1 MFILLYSTFTM
12 TVLEVS
18 CKTERK
24 TEFRNPAEVNRKK
37 KHFLTNFTIFWIFN
51 WKNTSRVPLET
62 DGRTVASYPSNTAAW
77 IFFSSKYEA
86 YVATAIKKNF
96 TYFS

>member
-1 MFILLYSTFTM
+1 MMFILPYSTFTM

-37 KHFLTNFTIFWIFN
+37 KHFLTNFTIF
-51 WKNTSRVPLET
+51 
-62 DGRTVASYPSNTAAW
+62 
-77 IFFSSKYEA
+77 
-86 YVATAIKKNF
+86 
-96 TYFS
+96 

>member
-1 MFILLYSTFTM
+1 MMFILPYSTFTM

-37 KHFLTNFTIFWIFN
+37 NIFLQILQSFESST
-51 WKNTSRVPLET
+51 E
-62 DGRTVASYPSNTAAW
+62 RTHQE
-77 IFFSSKYEA
+77 FH
-86 YVATAIKKNF
+86 
-96 TYFS
+96 